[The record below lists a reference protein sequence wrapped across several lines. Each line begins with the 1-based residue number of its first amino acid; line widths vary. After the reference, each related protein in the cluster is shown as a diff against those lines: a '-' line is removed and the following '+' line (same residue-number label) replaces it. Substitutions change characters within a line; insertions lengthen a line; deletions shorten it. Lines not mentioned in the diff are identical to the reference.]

1 MSEPRFH
8 SREHRDFYFE
18 MLDKCRVNDS
28 YHRAFFY
35 VMGLSAETRAHIGN
49 LFDFKEDC
57 IRPAGLRSG
66 WQTSGTVR
74 ICRMAFNLW
83 NGHTETKERAAYT
96 PYELFSCWCAP
107 YFFEGIRLRYPECC
121 RDVFQTKKAPDM
133 AR

>member
-66 WQTSGTVR
+66 WQTSGTMR